1 MVRPMKLPAMA
12 AIVTGL
18 VALACTPALDWREVR
33 PEGSGAVA
41 VFPCKPSSHARMVA
55 LAGSAVRL
63 TVTACRAGSTTFGLA
78 FADVVD
84 PGRIGP
90 ALAELTESAVQNLS
104 GRAEPPRPLS
114 VSGMTPNP
122 AAARIRLSGRRP
134 DGAAIEEE
142 IAVFTKGTRIYQA
155 TVLAPRLDREVV
167 DTFFDALKLE
177 S

>member
-1 MVRPMKLPAMA
+1 MGRPMKLPAMA